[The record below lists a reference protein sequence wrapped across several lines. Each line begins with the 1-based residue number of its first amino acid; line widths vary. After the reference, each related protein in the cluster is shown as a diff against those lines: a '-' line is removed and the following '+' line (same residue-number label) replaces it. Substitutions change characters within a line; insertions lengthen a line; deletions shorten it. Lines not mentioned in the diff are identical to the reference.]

1 MSDIVDLGG
10 EVAIDMEGLGI
21 TPWLNESR
29 EGSGD
34 RMDEELSGSEHGS
47 ELPNKEWL
55 GSPVDVALELED
67 MLWG

>member
-1 MSDIVDLGG
+1 MSDIVDLRG

-21 TPWLNESR
+21 IPWLNESR
-29 EGSGD
+29 GGSGD
-34 RMDEELSGSEHGS
+34 RMDEELSGLEHGS

-55 GSPVDVALELED
+55 GSLVDAALELED